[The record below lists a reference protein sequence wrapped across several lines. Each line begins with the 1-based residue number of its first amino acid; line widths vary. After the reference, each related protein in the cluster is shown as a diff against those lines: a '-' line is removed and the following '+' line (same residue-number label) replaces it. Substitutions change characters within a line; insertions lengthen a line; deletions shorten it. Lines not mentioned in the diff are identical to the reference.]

1 MSDVSI
7 YKGYL
12 TAAITAMDAADW
24 GTALAEILKAET
36 ALAAL
41 PDSEVAEDRVEWGRQ
56 LTSLKADVRGQ
67 QAAAVGI
74 QRTKITK
81 VAVTD

>member
-7 YKGYL
+7 YKAHL
-12 TAAITAMDAADW
+12 TAARTAMAAADW
-24 GTALAEILKAET
+24 GTALAEILQAEA
-36 ALAAL
+36 ALATL
-41 PDSEVAEDRVEWGRQ
+41 PDTEVSGDRVEWGRQ

-67 QAAAVGI
+67 QGAAGGI

-81 VAVTD
+81 VVVSD